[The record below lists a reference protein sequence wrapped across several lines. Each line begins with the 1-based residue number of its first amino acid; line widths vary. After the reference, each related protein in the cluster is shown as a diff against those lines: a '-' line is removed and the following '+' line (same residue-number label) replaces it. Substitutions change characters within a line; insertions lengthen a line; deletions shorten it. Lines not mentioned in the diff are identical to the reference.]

1 MKTERDGT
9 RRGENLSAVLVC
21 NVSGKHI
28 YDWSMLGE
36 VFRDNR
42 DNGDRRGEN
51 LSAVR
56 FSGLHI
62 DDFFSAGENVSG

>member
-1 MKTERDGT
+1 MKTERDRT

-21 NVSGKHI
+21 NISGKHI

-42 DNGDRRGEN
+42 DNGDRRREN

-62 DDFFSAGENVSG
+62 DDFFSAGGNVSG

>member
-9 RRGENLSAVLVC
+9 RRGENLSVVC
-21 NVSGKHI
+21 NISGKHI

-42 DNGDRRGEN
+42 DHGDSRGEN
-51 LSAVR
+51 LSAAR

-62 DDFFSAGENVSG
+62 DDCFSAGRNDSG

>member
-9 RRGENLSAVLVC
+9 RRGKKLSAVC
-21 NVSGKHI
+21 NISGKHI

-36 VFRDNR
+36 VFRDNK

-62 DDFFSAGENVSG
+62 DDFFSAGRNVAG

>member
-9 RRGENLSAVLVC
+9 RRGENLSVVC
-21 NVSGKHI
+21 NISGKHI

-42 DNGDRRGEN
+42 DNGDSRGEN
-51 LSAVR
+51 LSAAR

-62 DDFFSAGENVSG
+62 DDCFSAGRIDSG

>member
-9 RRGENLSAVLVC
+9 RRGKNLSVVC
-21 NVSGKHI
+21 NISGKHI

-36 VFRDNR
+36 VFRNNR

-62 DDFFSAGENVSG
+62 DDFFSAGKNVSG

>member
-9 RRGENLSAVLVC
+9 RRGENLSVVC
-21 NVSGKHI
+21 NISGKHI

-62 DDFFSAGENVSG
+62 DDFFSAGRNVSG

>member
-9 RRGENLSAVLVC
+9 RRGENFSAVC
-21 NVSGKHI
+21 NIPGKHI
-28 YDWSMLGE
+28 YDWSRLGE

>member
-1 MKTERDGT
+1 MKTERNGT
-9 RRGENLSAVLVC
+9 RRGENLSVVC
-21 NVSGKHI
+21 NISGKHI

-42 DNGDRRGEN
+42 DNGESRGEN
-51 LSAVR
+51 LSAAR

-62 DDFFSAGENVSG
+62 DDCFSAGRNDSG

>member
-1 MKTERDGT
+1 MKTGRDGT
-9 RRGENLSAVLVC
+9 RRGENLSVVC
-21 NVSGKHI
+21 NISGKHI

-42 DNGDRRGEN
+42 DNGDSRGEN
-51 LSAVR
+51 LSAAR

-62 DDFFSAGENVSG
+62 DDCFGAGRNDSG

>member
-9 RRGENLSAVLVC
+9 RRGENLSVGC
-21 NVSGKHI
+21 NISGKHI

-42 DNGDRRGEN
+42 DNGDSRGEN
-51 LSAVR
+51 LSAAR

-62 DDFFSAGENVSG
+62 DDCFSAGRNDSG

>member
-1 MKTERDGT
+1 MNTERDRT

-21 NVSGKHI
+21 NISGKHI
-28 YDWSMLGE
+28 CDWSMLGE

-62 DDFFSAGENVSG
+62 EDFFSAGRNVSG

>member
-1 MKTERDGT
+1 MKTERDRT

-21 NVSGKHI
+21 NISGKHI

-56 FSGLHI
+56 FSGLRI
-62 DDFFSAGENVSG
+62 DDFFSAERNVSG

>member
-1 MKTERDGT
+1 
-9 RRGENLSAVLVC
+9 
-21 NVSGKHI
+21 
-28 YDWSMLGE
+28 MLGE

-51 LSAVR
+51 LSAAR